1 MHLQISTVHIARA
14 EAEMERESRFF
25 RMFYEMVENGEINS
39 VYSLLNDSEYRHR
52 AQKQFRD
59 QVQKRQCEYSPEH
72 RAKTQLLSAEARKDR
87 TILLTYANGKQRIY
101 DAHLMG
107 EKIAYIGLSDD
118 KIWLQ
123 PKLENE
129 VLRWDDETYV
139 SRLHLYTASVP
150 LRKEQM
156 RDETKK

>member
-1 MHLQISTVHIARA
+1 MHLQISKVDIARA

-25 RMFYEMVENGEINS
+25 RMLYEMVENGEINS

-72 RAKTQLLSAEARKDR
+72 RAKMQLLSAEARKDR

-107 EKIAYIGLSDD
+107 EKNSIYRTFG
-118 KIWLQ
+118 
-123 PKLENE
+123 
-129 VLRWDDETYV
+129 R
-139 SRLHLYTASVP
+139 
-150 LRKEQM
+150 
-156 RDETKK
+156 